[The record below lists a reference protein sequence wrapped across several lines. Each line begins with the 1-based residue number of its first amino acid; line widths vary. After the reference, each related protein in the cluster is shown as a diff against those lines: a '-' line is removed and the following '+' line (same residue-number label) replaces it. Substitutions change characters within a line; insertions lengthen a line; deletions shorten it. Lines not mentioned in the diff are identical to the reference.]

1 MATPVVKESFR
12 ERQIHELEVIKAIF
26 ANDVEV
32 LRPSCDTDTPAAQ
45 WKPTEIRISL
55 TPLRDSSNGHTEA
68 YARTKLH
75 IICPSK
81 YPKIAPKIL
90 IEESKGLSDQLV
102 EELLQ
107 KLQQQSEELRGE
119 VMIYELAQT
128 VQSFLLKYNKPPRGS
143 FYDEMLQENQKREQ
157 ERLDKQK
164 RKENLERQTLIE
176 EVERRKEMFKSEAKR
191 RSGETRRSMSESNY
205 HASSSESSENS
216 SPYYRSH
223 CYPNKCLEHRN
234 SEKLYFHRVG
244 RQVQRGCCLGHS
256 QKGCVAYTGIDL
268 DSGQLLYVTEWTIK
282 YSQLE
287 QKCGNGGHCYWIA
300 TEPKCGGN
308 HRVEDVIASIE
319 KQVTTLSQ
327 LHHKNLI
334 QYECVLCIKRKEG
347 LIVYLVQ
354 DFLLGTSLLN
364 ISSSLGWCIEGVR
377 MVARGVLDALVFLHN
392 KGVSHSHLM
401 DSTVFM
407 DNTGTLR
414 CTDFSLVP
422 NLLELVGGIGQRSVQ
437 GDLPAFGAL
446 IESLMST
453 HTYEMRDFI
462 DKCNS
467 DRTLSASE
475 LLDHPFLHSSLLSHD
490 DKANAQL
497 ALALTQK
504 MPRRISGG
512 TPGAA
517 LQNAK
522 PQDRHERQQQHLP
535 ASLSVMPVM
544 PVSQSR
550 LRNEFEVL
558 TYLGKG
564 AFGDVLKVRNIL
576 DNRQYALKRIPL
588 SARSRQLYKKMTR
601 EVELLSR
608 LNHENVV
615 RYFNSWIESV
625 TEADEAEMDKLLG
638 DELSGSNDISYKPTK
653 SSQLGLPVKVGDESS
668 SSMWSGCVPNAD
680 DSDSDGIEF
689 VDSNGEIVNY
699 DDDDDDDEEEES
711 SRQVSKGGNAPKPM
725 QVMYIQMEFC
735 EKCTLRTAIDD
746 NLYEDTERLWRLFR
760 EIAEGL
766 SHIHQQGIIH
776 RDLKPVNI
784 FLDTHDQIKIGDFG
798 LATTSFLAL
807 QSQHEQTNQQSM
819 QVASIEDGTGTGKVG
834 TTLYVAPE
842 LTGNASKST
851 YGQKVDMYTLG
862 IILFEMS
869 QPPFETG
876 MERVQTIVALRTA
889 AIVIPENMLSDNRYE
904 KTVKI
909 LRWLLNH
916 EPAQRPTAEELL
928 SSDLVPPAQLEANEL
943 QEMLRHAL
951 ANPQSKAYK
960 HLVARCLQ
968 QQSDEL
974 LEYTYHFGSSRN
986 MKSWNAPISLDGFV
1000 SLNPIFECVKAK
1012 VVGLFR
1018 KHGGI
1023 EVDTP
1028 LLSPLS
1034 KRTNPWNNP
1043 VRLMTHSGCVVVLP
1057 SDLRTEF
1064 ARHIAMNGVNM
1075 MRRYCVDRVY
1085 REEKVF
1091 NFHPKQSYECAF
1103 DIITPYASSPIVDAE
1118 LLALA
1123 FEITN
1128 EIPRLREKNMRI
1140 RMNHTQLL
1148 RAILLYCNVPKSS
1161 YTELF
1166 ANIADYIEGRISKF
1180 QFHSGV
1186 TVIMEKSRSSA
1197 TALIELLLANF
1208 LMSGTRSSVDDSSLK
1223 SLIRG
1228 KGETASLAKSALRE
1242 LETVVSLAHSLGVT
1256 CPIHIF
1262 AGLPISYDRASSGG
1276 VVWQLIAD
1284 LKPNRSA
1291 HSSVLAMGERYD
1303 TLLNEFQKQA
1313 QGFNQ
1318 NIPAR
1323 VISGVGLSFWLDKLV
1338 GALDMDYMK
1347 DCRAIDVAVCVNG
1360 TRAPLKYVTDIM
1372 RLLWSANI
1380 RCYVVESATGA
1391 GDEARDLAK
1400 LGALHIILVA
1410 ENGALRISSW
1420 ERDRF
1425 QERHVTRAELVDFI
1439 RKLRTELGNA
1449 NAIDYVSQLSNSSAG
1464 GNAGYSGSGGGGS
1477 SGGGGGG
1484 NYGRG
1489 DYSLSTSAS
1498 NASIKSSYNPS
1509 QWPNVQVVFVVHDK
1523 LTANLRRRYE
1533 NQVTQQMSVTL
1544 SQFMKK
1550 ESVIVLVV
1558 ELPPVTVNAIVGA
1571 INPREADKKETEV
1584 EINNVIERF
1593 PKFKRYI
1600 TEITD
1605 EIIDYL
1611 TGDKATVVA
1620 LYTISDSYYRIII

>member
-1 MATPVVKESFR
+1 MTTPAVKESFR

-26 ANDVEV
+26 GNDVEV

-55 TPLRDSSNGHTEA
+55 TPLRDSSNEHTEA

-81 YPKIAPKIL
+81 YPKVAPKIL
-90 IEESKGLSDQLV
+90 LEDSKGLSDQLV
-102 EELLQ
+102 VELLQ
-107 KLQQQSEELRGE
+107 QLQQQSEELRGE

-128 VQSFLLKYNKPPRGS
+128 VQSFLSKHNKPPRGS
-143 FYDEMLQENQKREQ
+143 FYDEMLQENQKREK
-157 ERLDKQK
+157 ERIDLQK
-164 RKENLERQTLIE
+164 RKEKIERQTLFE

-191 RSGETRRSMSESNY
+191 RGEARRSMSESNY

-216 SPYYRSH
+216 SPYYRGH
-223 CYPNKCLEHRN
+223 CYPNKCLKHRN

-268 DSGQLLYVTEWTIK
+268 DTGQLLYLTEWTIK
-282 YSQLE
+282 YTQLE
-287 QKCGNGGHCYWIA
+287 QKCGNGGHCSWLA
-300 TEPKCGGN
+300 TEPKCNGN
-308 HRVEDVIASIE
+308 HRVDDVISSIE
-319 KQVTTLSQ
+319 KQVATLSQ

-354 DFLLGTSLLN
+354 DFLLGTSVLN
-364 ISSSLGWCIEGVR
+364 ISSSLGWCLEGVR

-401 DSTVFM
+401 DSTIFM

-422 NLLELVGGIGQRSVQ
+422 NLLELVGGAGQRSMH
-437 GDLPAFGAL
+437 GDLPALGAL
-446 IESLMST
+446 IESLMPS

-475 LLDHPFLHSSLLSHD
+475 LLDHPFLHSSLLGQD
-490 DKANAQL
+490 DKAL
-497 ALALTQK
+497 ALAITQQTQ
-504 MPRRISGG
+504 RRTSGG
-512 TPGAA
+512 TPGVPIKST
-517 LQNAK
+517 K
-522 PQDRHERQQQHLP
+522 PTRERLDRQPKHLP
-535 ASLSVMPVM
+535 VALSVIPLMPM
-544 PVSQSR
+544 SQSR
-550 LRNEFEVL
+550 LRNEFEVI

-588 SARSRQLYKKMTR
+588 PARSRQLYKKMTR

-625 TEADEAEMDKLLG
+625 TEADEEEMEKLLG
-638 DELSGSNDISYKPTK
+638 DEVSASNEISFKPPP
-653 SSQLGLPVKVGDESS
+653 SPQLGLPIKDDEDSS
-668 SSMWSGCVPNAD
+668 SSIWSGCVPTAD

-699 DDDDDDDEEEES
+699 DDDDDEEDEP
-711 SRQVSKGGNAPKPM
+711 SRQVSKTFSPKPM

-784 FLDTHDQIKIGDFG
+784 FLDSHDQIKIGDFG

-807 QSQHEQTNQQSM
+807 QSQQEQASHQYSI

-851 YGQKVDMYTLG
+851 YSQKVDMYTLG

-869 QPPFETG
+869 QPPFQTG
-876 MERVQTIVALRTA
+876 MERVQTIVALRTT
-889 AIVIPENMLSDNRYE
+889 AIVIPDAMLSDNRYE

-909 LRWLLNH
+909 LRCLLNH
-916 EPAQRPTAEELL
+916 DPAQRPTAEELL

-974 LEYTYHFGSSRN
+974 LEYTYHLGSSRN
-986 MKSWNAPISLDGFV
+986 MKSWNSPISLDGLV
-1000 SLNPIFECVKAK
+1000 SLNPIFEFVKAK
-1012 VVGLFR
+1012 VVALFR
-1018 KHGGI
+1018 KHGAI

-1034 KRTNPWNNP
+1034 KHTNPWNNP

-1064 ARHIAMNGVNM
+1064 ARHITMNGVNM
-1075 MRRYCVDRVY
+1075 IRRYCVDRVY

-1091 NFHPKQSYECAF
+1091 NFHPRQSYECAF
-1103 DIITPYASSPIVDAE
+1103 DIITPYASSPLVDAE
-1118 LLALA
+1118 LLSLA
-1123 FEITN
+1123 YEITN

-1140 RMNHTQLL
+1140 RMNHTHLL
-1148 RAILLYCNVPKSS
+1148 RAILIYCNVPKSS
-1161 YTELF
+1161 YTDLF
-1166 ANIADYIEGRISKF
+1166 ANIADFIEGRISKF
-1180 QFHSGV
+1180 QFHSSV

-1197 TALIELLLANF
+1197 SALIDLLLANF
-1208 LMSGTRSSVDDSSLK
+1208 LMSGTRSNVDDSSLK
-1223 SLIRG
+1223 SLVRG
-1228 KGETASLAKSALRE
+1228 KGEAASLAKSALRE
-1242 LETVVSLAHSLGVT
+1242 LEAIVSLAQSLGVT

-1262 AGLPISYDRASSGG
+1262 AGLPISFDRASGG
-1276 VVWQLIAD
+1276 GAVWQLIAD
-1284 LKPNRSA
+1284 LKPNRSTN
-1291 HSSVLAMGERYD
+1291 SSVLAMGERYD
-1303 TLLNEFQKQA
+1303 TMLNEFQKQA

-1318 NIPAR
+1318 NIPGR
-1323 VISGVGLSFWLDKLV
+1323 VISGAGLSFSLDKLV
-1338 GALDMDYMK
+1338 AAMEVDYVK
-1347 DCRAIDVAVCVNG
+1347 DCRAIDVGVCVNG
-1360 TRAPLKYVTDIM
+1360 TRPPLKYVTDIM

-1380 RCYVVESATGA
+1380 RCCIVESATGA
-1391 GDEARDLAK
+1391 GDEAQDLAK
-1400 LGALHIILVA
+1400 LGALHVILVA
-1410 ENGALRISSW
+1410 ENGALRICSW

-1425 QERHVTRAELVDFI
+1425 QERHVTRAELIDFI
-1439 RKLRTELGNA
+1439 RKLRPEVHYTH
-1449 NAIDYVSQLSNSSAG
+1449 AIDYVSQISNNSAG
-1464 GNAGYSGSGGGGS
+1464 GNTSYSGGC
-1477 SGGGGGG
+1477 
-1484 NYGRG
+1484 NFGRG
-1489 DYSLSTSAS
+1489 DGLMTSAS
-1498 NASIKSSYNPS
+1498 SAGIKSSYNPS

-1523 LTANLRRRYE
+1523 LTANLKRRYE
-1533 NQVTQQMSVTL
+1533 NQVTQQMSMTL
-1544 SQFMKK
+1544 SQFVKK
-1550 ESVIVLVV
+1550 ESVLVLVV

-1611 TGDKATVVA
+1611 TGDKASIVA
-1620 LYTISDSYYRIII
+1620 LYTISDSYYRVII